1 MKKIIFGMVVLVI
14 AGIVALN
21 VNLSAKKSDAFSLLA
36 LANIEALA
44 QNEDGAGGYVCVY
57 GVQYGGLGIA
67 RACESCTWQFFL
79 STYKSVG
86 RC

>member
-1 MKKIIFGMVVLVI
+1 MAIFAI
-14 AGIVALN
+14 AGIVAFN
-21 VNLSAKKSDAFSLLA
+21 VNLGTKKSGNVSLLA

-44 QNEDGAGGYVCVY
+44 QNESGAGGYVCVY